1 VSESRVYGER
11 ESGVIG
17 RVGAVLAVVA
27 LVQGGMAQQTAWQKI
42 QMPTAAEVA
51 KRWVNPPSEYGP
63 EPYYGMNGAITE
75 EVIQRDLDLMK
86 RLGYRAVTVQYGRGA
101 PFAYLSPEYFAFFRK
116 FVEEAKKRDLRV
128 WIVDDAGYPSG
139 FAGGKFTQ
147 EKPELRMQALAA
159 ETVSVG
165 GGEVLER
172 TLKPETV
179 AVTAKRLDGGG
190 TESIPFADGHM
201 RWRAPAGEWSVT
213 IVEHRFSTSPTRS
226 DTNPKNVKDGS
237 QSLEDYLDPAAT
249 EQYLQFTHEQY
260 KKYVG
265 DEFGK
270 TIMGFRGDEP
280 DYSIRGLPWTPK
292 FFDRFKE
299 IKGYDVRPYL
309 AGLFA
314 KPEEMTDQ
322 ERRVKADYSDVFS
335 QMFRDGFF
343 KPQGDW
349 CAANHLEYQVHL
361 NHEEM
366 EMSLVRSEG
375 DFFRDMQYVQVP
387 GIDSIWHQIWKDTI
401 SDFPRLASSVS
412 HIYGRPRAFTESF
425 AAYRPEPDVDMAR
438 YVLNEQFVRGVNL
451 VETMYLPASTGG
463 HGGSPYMREEGYPAL
478 LEYVQRMSY
487 LLSMGEPMARVA
499 LYLPSSAMWM
509 GDEAA
514 DRAFVST
521 ERLLSE
527 RQIDFDIVSE
537 DALAKDLKAEA
548 GAFATMSGNRYTTV
562 ILPGES
568 VISEAALDR
577 LRDFAKGGGKVLFL
591 DHVPT
596 LISGK
601 TYREARAA
609 KTEDFAWAKVEVG
622 AQLEATPTPPQQ
634 PPAAPP
640 AAQVVPVGIDQ
651 AVREAVKQ
659 SDVSLES
666 QNKSLRVMKRRLKDA
681 ELYVLFNEGPEAF
694 SGPIVLHSKGK
705 RVEAWDAATGKVA
718 EVKSSGRKGERSMR
732 RVYWW

>member
-1 VSESRVYGER
+1 
-11 ESGVIG
+11 
-17 RVGAVLAVVA
+17 
-27 LVQGGMAQQTAWQKI
+27 
-42 QMPTAAEVA
+42 
-51 KRWVNPPSEYGP
+51 
-63 EPYYGMNGAITE
+63 
-75 EVIQRDLDLMK
+75 
-86 RLGYRAVTVQYGRGA
+86 VQYGRGA

-116 FVEEAKKRDLRV
+116 FVEEAKKRDMRV

-179 AVTAKRLDGGG
+179 AVTATRLDGGG
-190 TESIPFADGHM
+190 TQSIPFANGRV
-201 RWRAPAGEWSVT
+201 RWTAPAGEWSVT

-249 EQYLQFTHEQY
+249 EQFLKFTHEQY
-260 KKYVG
+260 RKYVG

-270 TIMGFRGDEP
+270 TILGFRGDEP

-309 AGLFA
+309 AGLFT
-314 KPEEMTDQ
+314 KPEEMTEQ

-343 KPQGDW
+343 KPQADW

-387 GIDSIWHQIWKDTI
+387 GIDAIWHQIWKDTV
-401 SDFPRLASSVS
+401 SDYPRLASSVS
-412 HIYGRPRAFTESF
+412 HVYGHPRAFTESF
-425 AAYRPEPDVDMAR
+425 AAYRPEPDVEMAR
-438 YVLNEQFVRGVNL
+438 YVLDEQFVRGVNL
-451 VETMYLPASTGG
+451 VETMYMPASTGG
-463 HGGSPYMREEGYPAL
+463 RGGSPYMREAGYPAL
-478 LEYVQRMSY
+478 LEYVRRMSY
-487 LLSMGEPMARVA
+487 LLSMGEPAARVA

-521 ERLLSE
+521 ERMLSE

-537 DALAKDLKAEA
+537 DALAKDLKAEK
-548 GAFATMSGNRYTTV
+548 GAFATRSGNRYTTV

-577 LRDFAKGGGKVLFL
+577 LREFAKGGGKVLFL

-596 LISGK
+596 LISGR

-609 KTEDFAWAKVEVG
+609 KAEDFAWAKVEVG

-634 PPAAPP
+634 PPAEAP
-640 AAQVVPVGIDQ
+640 AAQVVPDGIET
-651 AVREAVKQ
+651 ALREVVKQ
-659 SDVSLES
+659 DDVGL
-666 QNKSLRVMKRRLKDA
+666 KSPDRALRVMKRRLKDA
-681 ELYVLFNEGPEAF
+681 DVYMVFNEGSQAF
-694 SGPIVLHSKGK
+694 SGEVVLHSKGK
-705 RVEAWDAATGKVA
+705 RVEQWDAATGKVV
-718 EVKSSGRKGERSMR
+718 EVRSSGKAGGRSVGLSLKPYEA
-732 RVYWW
+732 RVLVVR